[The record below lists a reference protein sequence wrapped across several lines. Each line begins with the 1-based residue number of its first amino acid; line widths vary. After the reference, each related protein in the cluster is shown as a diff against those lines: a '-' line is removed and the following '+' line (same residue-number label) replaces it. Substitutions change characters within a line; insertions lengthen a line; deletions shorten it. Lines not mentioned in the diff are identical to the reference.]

1 MGYRSLKTLF
11 SKFKHNEDI
20 GGSPYLLP
28 IAVKK
33 LPTEDLFCIRD
44 IGEPRYMS
52 EASLGYVRAT
62 VENLSRMSSQQINEV
77 INWRFRD
84 NCDDPENELAVR
96 LADKI
101 TLEHIRDLNDRYALT
116 WEKDILAAMAPRLSE
131 DVLHYLVE
139 EVDFGIPFIQY
150 LPKRERI
157 PLLKNL
163 LEHNQRLPFI
173 EQLNKFS
180 QGLKKELHGLKRIRF
195 NRVSRREMISSG
207 LKGGVPER
215 YGLGFLLTAPF
226 VSVLSLSFG
235 VNEFGLKL
243 LQSLKSQYQVM
254 VCTLNIGKL
263 LRHQRTAN
271 EKYLRD
277 SLSKPKSRFALLI
290 KSFAFKIM
298 LGIYDILSWPLFT
311 RLLLAFSFLFTLLI
325 SVIALLII
333 LVMLVLSICLA
344 VVFTPVFLIYSLFVY
359 LKDYLSER
367 NSRVEQDKWEK
378 LRDQVSQINQLSSA
392 AERRQA
398 FNRALSSL
406 QYPLFHNPFRNP
418 IAPDYITYAQK
429 SQYIWSEL
437 DPEFV
442 EDFLGLDI
450 DLSYWHGPDDYVRA
464 VIPVVAILRKDLLP
478 ELEKMIKRVFTLEA
492 ELYAKLSLFLEDK
505 KKIEVLEKSGQAL
518 KKALPQDEPTI
529 LYTLDIMADASV
541 DLTLKWLRIYPEI
554 DIFAKLAPKV
564 VREEE
569 HLIKTFNIAQRL
581 NSSIHKFVCAIAP
594 GLGYEWLAKFILLI
608 ADRGDKKEQLNSY
621 PCLCARWV
629 QLPKQEAY
637 EVWCEVTHGMAK
649 YPREKMLDQLSYFTE
664 VIAYLGGEQAVM
676 QVGET
681 VFEVSHWWSD

>member
-1 MGYRSLKTLF
+1 
-11 SKFKHNEDI
+11 
-20 GGSPYLLP
+20 
-28 IAVKK
+28 
-33 LPTEDLFCIRD
+33 
-44 IGEPRYMS
+44 MS

-62 VENLSRMSSQQINEV
+62 MENLSRMSSHQINEV
-77 INWRFRD
+77 IDWRFRD

-101 TLEHIRDLNDRYALT
+101 TLERIRDLTDRYVLT
-116 WEKDILAAMAPRLSE
+116 WDKDILAAMAPKLSE

-139 EVDFGIPFIQY
+139 EEGFGIPFIQY

-180 QGLKKELHGLKRIRF
+180 RGLKKELHGLNRIRF

-226 VSVLSLSFG
+226 VSLLALSFG
-235 VNEFGLKL
+235 VNEFVSKL
-243 LQSLKSQYQVM
+243 LRSLKSQYQVM

-277 SLSKPKSRFALLI
+277 SFSKTKSRFALLI

-298 LGIYDILSWPLFT
+298 LGMYDILSWPLVT
-311 RLLLAFSFLFTLLI
+311 RLLLALSFLITVLISLLVLLI
-325 SVIALLII
+325 S
-333 LVMLVLSICLA
+333 LVVLVLWVCLA
-344 VVFTPVFLIYSLFVY
+344 VVFIPIFLIYSLFVY

-378 LRDQVSQINQLSSA
+378 LRDQVIQINQLSSA

-398 FNRALSSL
+398 FNKALSSL
-406 QYPLFHNPFRNP
+406 QYPLFHNP
-418 IAPDYITYAQK
+418 IAKDYITYAQK

-442 EDFLGLDI
+442 EDFLGLDNI
-450 DLSYWHGPDDYVRA
+450 DLSDWHNYDNYVRA

-478 ELEKMIKRVFTLEA
+478 ELEKMIKHVSTFEA
-492 ELYAKLSLFLEDK
+492 ELYAKLLLFLDEEERLK
-505 KKIEVLEKSGQAL
+505 VLRKSGPAL
-518 KKALPQDEPTI
+518 KKVLPQDEPTI
-529 LYTLDIMADASV
+529 PYILDIMANASV
-541 DLTLKWLRIYPEI
+541 DLK
-554 DIFAKLAPKV
+554 KV
-564 VREEE
+564 VREEGY
-569 HLIKTFNIAQRL
+569 LIKTFDIVQGL
-581 NSSIHKFVCAIAP
+581 NSSIHKFVCAVAP
-594 GLGYEWLAKFILLI
+594 GLDYEWLARFILLI

-621 PCLCARWV
+621 PCLCARWI
-629 QLPKQEAY
+629 QLPRQEAY
-637 EVWCEVTHGMAK
+637 EVWCEVTHRMAK

-664 VIAYLGGEQAVM
+664 VIAYLGGEQAVI